1 LRPSASAAIL
11 WDDTVAGYIGL
22 LHPALQRSLDIRQNV
37 VLFEIDLEML
47 GDSDLPK
54 LVEFSKLPG
63 VTRDLAVVVD
73 DATPVAELTK
83 HVAAV
88 LGDSLKACEVFD
100 IYRGQGVDTG
110 RKSVAMGLI
119 LQGTSRTLTDQE
131 TDDMILQVMRRLE
144 HELGA
149 TIRS

>member
-1 LRPSASAAIL
+1 
-11 WDDTVAGYIGL
+11 
-22 LHPALQRSLDIRQNV
+22 
-37 VLFEIDLEML
+37 
-47 GDSDLPK
+47 
-54 LVEFSKLPG
+54 
-63 VTRDLAVVVD
+63 
-73 DATPVAELTK
+73 
-83 HVAAV
+83 V